1 MNKEV
6 LHLSIWEA
14 LRFCPGFEDSVDQ
27 YRDSLELNIETIA
40 RQYGTL
46 VAKLVKDSGETDI
59 EEGIDYF
66 LKDEYEDED
75 SFSPEGIYVFSKVLV
90 NESRYGYFLTL
101 DDLARD
107 AADMGRRLEDVSL
120 SKEALYS
127 ASEILQIKDKV
138 RAYRANLKLSEKVN
152 TEKPIYIH
160 GPVYDLSGDLSGPPF
175 VKYDLQNSDDSQ
187 SFFSKLKFVCNA
199 EMKGIPED
207 AIPLVG
213 NNLVWNAVRSDSG
226 YVVIKELVDSYIL
239 KSNFGVLQF
248 NIIKDVINR
257 IIRNTKFED
266 GVKDFEIQHGVED
279 FVVNS
284 YLISKMI
291 HWNDPGTIDKIEF
304 AFKWLCYSQSTRVD
318 SDISELILSH
328 MKKISYSEW
337 KEYKNKIKKF
347 SLFEVIDGLY

>member
-187 SFFSKLKFVCNA
+187 SFFF
-199 EMKGIPED
+199 
-207 AIPLVG
+207 
-213 NNLVWNAVRSDSG
+213 
-226 YVVIKELVDSYIL
+226 
-239 KSNFGVLQF
+239 
-248 NIIKDVINR
+248 
-257 IIRNTKFED
+257 
-266 GVKDFEIQHGVED
+266 
-279 FVVNS
+279 
-284 YLISKMI
+284 
-291 HWNDPGTIDKIEF
+291 
-304 AFKWLCYSQSTRVD
+304 
-318 SDISELILSH
+318 
-328 MKKISYSEW
+328 
-337 KEYKNKIKKF
+337 
-347 SLFEVIDGLY
+347 